1 MKKTMRRGGSPPPQ
15 ATDPWKNAKS
25 AAYTPGGRR
34 VRLSAS
40 QAHVDEVRK
49 ANERLRAGSYS
60 RRVRGPTVEG
70 EADMLARRLQAHKQ
84 NQVVQAEQRAAQ
96 AASLADMAAAVV
108 DIPESDSV
116 QAVLAPPVVDSP
128 ESSQARNPWVGEA
141 LDDLQRQIDALS
153 H

>member
-1 MKKTMRRGGSPPPQ
+1 MRRGGSPPPQ

-49 ANERLRAGSYS
+49 ANERLRAGSYP

-70 EADMLARRLQAHKQ
+70 AADMQARRLQAHKQ